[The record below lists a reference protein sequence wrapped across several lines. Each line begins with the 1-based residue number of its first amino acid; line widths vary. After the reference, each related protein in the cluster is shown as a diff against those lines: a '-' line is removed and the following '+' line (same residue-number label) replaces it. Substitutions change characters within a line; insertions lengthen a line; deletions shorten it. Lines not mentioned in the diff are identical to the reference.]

1 MRTLATALLL
11 PALALAAGERTET
24 KTEALKS
31 GASLQVKSANGAIRV
46 STWDKEEVEIKAE
59 IKERTDNTVKLEVR
73 RTTGGLEVE
82 AILPNHSGWSFG
94 GSDGVNFTLRV
105 PKRLEGHYRT
115 SNGRVEVR
123 DTVGSLEVTTSNG
136 GLSIEN
142 VKGDVHARTS
152 NGAVTLRSI
161 DGRVQG
167 GSSNGSVTL
176 DRVKGGVDFSTSN
189 ASITATDLDGRNQ
202 GIDLATSNGSINLGL
217 GEAKGEIDAKT
228 SNGSVHVDR
237 PGVELVEMGKSSA
250 RLRVPGSS
258 QTIRLR
264 SSNGSIHLK

>member
-11 PALALAAGERTET
+11 PALALCAGERTET
-24 KTEALKS
+24 KIQALKAGS
-31 GASLQVKSANGAIRV
+31 VLQVKSANGAIRV
-46 STWDKEEVEIKAE
+46 TTWDKEEVEIRAE
-59 IKERTDNTVKLEVR
+59 IKERTDNSVKLEIR
-73 RTTGGLEVE
+73 RTGNGLDVE
-82 AILPNHSGWSFG
+82 AILPNHSGWNWV

-136 GLSIEN
+136 SLMIEN
-142 VKGDVHARTS
+142 VKGDVDARTS
-152 NGAVTLRSI
+152 NGAVTLRAI
-161 DGRVQG
+161 DGRVKG
-167 GSSNGSVTL
+167 GSSNGSLTL
-176 DRVKGGVDFSTSN
+176 DGVKGGVDFSTSN

-217 GEAKGEIDAKT
+217 GSAKGEIDAKT

-237 PGVELVEMGKSSA
+237 PGVELVEMGKSWA
-250 RLRVPGSS
+250 RLRVPGSTQS
-258 QTIRLR
+258 IRLR
-264 SSNGSIHLK
+264 SSNGSIHLR